1 MVDRL
6 MTKEILRKKYL
17 VVAGLS
23 LIFIGLLVST
33 LGQVGY
39 ISAKSQVE
47 SDYYVRKQKLENDR
61 ILGLLPE
68 EGISSYTNQSTL
80 LENEYRYNLART
92 EFTSKTN
99 LVKIVGSGIAQ
110 IGFWAFS
117 ISIMFTVLANKELSE
132 KVRLALL
139 LGLFALLVFVVYIS
153 YTVLL
158 TSLAQVATPVGY
170 S

>member
-1 MVDRL
+1 MA
-6 MTKEILRKKYL
+6 KEISRKKYL
-17 VVAGLS
+17 VVASLS

-39 ISAKSQVE
+39 ISAKNQVE
-47 SDYYVRKQKLENDR
+47 SDYNVRKQKLENDR

-92 EFTSKTN
+92 EFTSKTI
-99 LVKIVGSGIAQ
+99 LVKLVGSGIAQ

-117 ISIMFTVLANKELSE
+117 ISIMFMVLANKELSE

-139 LGLFALLVFVVYIS
+139 LGLFALLVFVAYIS
-153 YTVLL
+153 YNVLL
-158 TSLAQVATPVGY
+158 TSLTQVAAPVGY

>member
-1 MVDRL
+1 
-6 MTKEILRKKYL
+6 MTKEISRYTYL
-17 VVAGLS
+17 VVVSLS

-39 ISAKSQVE
+39 IAAKSQIE
-47 SDYYVRKQKLENDR
+47 SDYYVKRQKLENDR
-61 ILGLLPE
+61 ILGLLPAV
-68 EGISSYTNQSTL
+68 GISSYINQSTL

-158 TSLAQVATPVGY
+158 TSLTQAATPVGY